1 MHLLLSNSQVLR
13 LFIAQALFWSCSM
26 TGIIFTSI
34 VGLRLSPTAGLATL
48 PLALLMLGGL
58 LALQPLARLMQQRGR
73 RVGFVLGALAGVLG
87 GLISALSLWVDSFAL
102 LCLGALPIGAYQASA
117 MYYRFAAIEAVS
129 EAFRGRA
136 TACVIG
142 GGVVAAMVAPT
153 LGNLAR
159 ELGSVPFAGV
169 YLLIAVLAA
178 LGVLVLAGLPSSGAM
193 ANTQPAAAAVSWQA
207 LLARPV
213 VRAAVLTTAAG
224 HGLMILV
231 MNATPLAM
239 HGEGLD
245 LQASSHVIQWHM
257 LGMFLPAF
265 IAGPLVDRWSSRLVA
280 CLGSALLIASA
291 IVALLGVDHWHFL
304 LSSCLL
310 GVGWNLMLVA
320 GTTQLGQGHAPDE
333 RARAQGLMELSN
345 GSVAAVMS
353 FASGALIANAGWVAV
368 NIGLLPIVTLV
379 VLVQVAQAY
388 GRRQPV

>member
-1 MHLLLSNSQVLR
+1 
-13 LFIAQALFWSCSM
+13 
-26 TGIIFTSI
+26 
-34 VGLRLSPTAGLATL
+34 
-48 PLALLMLGGL
+48 
-58 LALQPLARLMQQRGR
+58 MQQRGR
-73 RVGFVLGALAGVLG
+73 RVGFLLGALAGVLG
-87 GLISALSLWVDSFAL
+87 GLLSALSLWLDSFAL

-117 MYYRFAAIEAVS
+117 MYYRFAALEAVS

-193 ANTQPAAAAVSWQA
+193 ANTQLAAAAVSWQA

-265 IAGPLVDRWSSRLVA
+265 IAGPLVDRWGSRLLA

-353 FASGALIANAGWVAV
+353 FASGALITNAGWVAV